1 MNASAASTA
10 ANSRAKTAP
19 AGARAIGIVLIV
31 AVAAAGGL
39 VAGNVIQELMADRSR
54 TAEASFSLDAIAD
67 LQALRGDGTATAPAY
82 VDYAVRHMAAPV
94 DYPDFGIRHLP
105 AAATLTDTFRLTG
118 PSDVDQPAVAPMTD
132 TFRLTGPSEVEPN

>member
-1 MNASAASTA
+1 MNASVASTA
-10 ANSRAKTAP
+10 TRTAP
-19 AGARAIGIVLIV
+19 GGARAIGIVLIV

-39 VAGNVIQELMADRSR
+39 AAGNAIQELISERSR
-54 TAEASFSLDAIAD
+54 TAEASFSLAAIAD
-67 LQALRGDGTATAPAY
+67 LQALRGDGTAAAPAY

-118 PSDVDQPAVAPMTD
+118 PSDVDSPAAAPMTD

>member
-10 ANSRAKTAP
+10 ARTAP
-19 AGARAIGIVLIV
+19 GTARGVGIVLIV
-31 AVAAAGGL
+31 AVAAAAGL
-39 VAGNVIQELMADRSR
+39 AAGNVIQELIGDRSR

-67 LQALRGDGTATAPAY
+67 IHALRGDGSAGAATY
-82 VDYAVRHMAAPV
+82 VDYAVRHIATPV

-118 PSDVDQPAVAPMTD
+118 P
-132 TFRLTGPSEVEPN
+132 GEVEPN